1 MPGVVSML
9 PAMFGS
15 SIGRWRIGSLLGFP
29 VEVSWSFLLLLAV
42 SMLAF
47 GGMTAVFVTLL
58 AFASVLTHELGH
70 AVVARRL
77 GVRVSSIEL
86 GFFGGAAKM
95 TELPRSANHEIAIA
109 VAGPVVSLAL
119 AAAGFGLGRL
129 TGVPLFGLIGWINLV
144 IAGFNLLPALPM
156 DGGRILR
163 ALLTRRMDFVAATDL
178 AVKVARVFA
187 VVFGLIGLAYGMY
200 QLVFLAPVLWM
211 MGTQERWMARM
222 LAEQYVRTRD
232 GYAQRPDDWVDVQ
245 PRQPRADAFGRFAER
260 PFRGPPRA
268 AGAMGPRVWIRQ
280 ERGRWVIDVSPR

>member
-1 MPGVVSML
+1 ML

-187 VVFGLIGLAYGMY
+187 VIFGVVGLAYGMY

-232 GYAQRPDDWVDVQ
+232 GYAQRPEDWVDVM
-245 PRQPRADAFGRFAER
+245 PRQPRADAFGRFAAR
-260 PFRGPPRA
+260 PFGGAPPRS

-280 ERGRWVIDVSPR
+280 ERGRWVIEVSPR